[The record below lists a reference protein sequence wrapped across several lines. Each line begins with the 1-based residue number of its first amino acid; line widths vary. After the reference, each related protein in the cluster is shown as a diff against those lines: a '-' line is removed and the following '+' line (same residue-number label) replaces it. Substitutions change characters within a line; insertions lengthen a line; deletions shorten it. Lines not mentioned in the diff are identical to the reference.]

1 MFLETDACFQFYY
14 HMNGIDMG
22 DLVVIIQDKSRVE
35 TFKWSKSGHMNSSW
49 TQARVSLPAE
59 TQKVSFYVKFIYKV
73 AEGSRYRSNITLC
86 RN

>member
-1 MFLETDACFQFYY
+1 
-14 HMNGIDMG
+14 MG

-59 TQKVSFYVKFIYKV
+59 TQKVSFYVY
-73 AEGSRYRSNITLC
+73 L
-86 RN
+86 